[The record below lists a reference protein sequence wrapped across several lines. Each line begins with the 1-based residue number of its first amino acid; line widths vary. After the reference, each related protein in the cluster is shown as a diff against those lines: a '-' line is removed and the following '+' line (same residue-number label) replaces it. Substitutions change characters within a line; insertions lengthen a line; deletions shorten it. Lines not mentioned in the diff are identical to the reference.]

1 MMAQKKPAFFND
13 EDDDEEDSFK
23 PVNKALP
30 VIGAQKAPPMMGQPG
45 NKPPPTLPN
54 TQSKFSKLFQDED
67 DDEDY

>member
-30 VIGAQKAPPMMGQPG
+30 VIGA
-45 NKPPPTLPN
+45 
-54 TQSKFSKLFQDED
+54 
-67 DDEDY
+67 